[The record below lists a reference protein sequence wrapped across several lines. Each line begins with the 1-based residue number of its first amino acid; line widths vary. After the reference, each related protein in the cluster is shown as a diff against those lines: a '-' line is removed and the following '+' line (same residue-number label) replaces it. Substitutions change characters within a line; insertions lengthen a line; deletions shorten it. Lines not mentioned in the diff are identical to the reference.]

1 MTAAAPQTVETA
13 RVARLYGA
21 TSELVV
27 LVPST
32 RPPVIAHFG
41 ARLAG
46 PLDAQAIAQALD
58 RSPRI
63 NALDRDH
70 PGAALLPVAA
80 LGRYG
85 QPALS
90 GHRDGRAFTAAFERV
105 SVEET
110 ADRLI
115 FTSQDAVAGLTIAV
129 TVRRAGPDAFA
140 QSLSV
145 TNGGDDAYT
154 LDRAIA
160 GVFLAPPGTDTALTY
175 TGSWG
180 REFRETRETL
190 GSAVFIK
197 ENRRG
202 RLSHDRWSSL
212 IVGPHGFTE
221 ATGSVLGVHFAW
233 SGNHTLIVEPLD
245 DGRRL
250 VMVGELFH
258 PGEMR
263 LAPGETYRSPEAYAA
278 LSDSGLDGLADRFHA
293 TVRAD
298 VVRLDPARP
307 RPVTLNTWE
316 GTYFDHK
323 LTDLIAQAKAAA
335 AIGIE
340 RFVLDDGWFGRRD
353 DDTSSLGDW
362 TIDPRKYPDGLG
374 PLVDAVTGLGMEFGI
389 WFEPEMVNPDS
400 ELYRAH
406 PDWVLQV
413 HGRPLETGRNQLVL
427 DIARPEITEHVFQ
440 SVDAILSRYR
450 VAYVKWDMNR
460 DHFAAGDAEGRAVYG
475 AQVRALYAVLDR
487 LTAAHPT
494 VEFESC
500 SSGGGRVDFGIL
512 KRTARVWT
520 SDCTDALE
528 RASIQRGVSRFLPP
542 EVMGAHVSAAPNH
555 QTGRRHTLAF
565 RAITAMPG
573 HFGVEMSP
581 LSLTDA
587 ECAELAAWIALHKR
601 LRPLLHGGLT
611 RLDGPV
617 NGRSQ
622 RTVLAPDG
630 SHAVVLVIQETLTP
644 GEQTGLIRVRGLTP
658 DARYRLTLPGPQT
671 LTGYV
676 VAEGTRALLSG
687 VVAVSGA
694 VLQHIGFAIP
704 EQRPET
710 ALLIEI
716 TRIEGA

>member
-1 MTAAAPQTVETA
+1 MTAAAPQPVES
-13 RVARLYGA
+13 ARLARLAGA

-27 LVPST
+27 VVPAS

-41 ARLAG
+41 PRLTG
-46 PLDAQAIAQALD
+46 RLDAEALAHALD

-85 QPALS
+85 QPAVS
-90 GHRDGRAFTAAFERV
+90 GHRDGRAFTVAFERV
-105 SVEET
+105 ELEET
-110 ADRLI
+110 ADRLV
-115 FTSQDAVAGLTIAV
+115 FKSHDAVAQLDLTV
-129 TVRRAGPDAFA
+129 TLRRAGPDAFA
-140 QSLSV
+140 QSLTI
-145 TNGGDDAYT
+145 TNRGDDTYT
-154 LDRAIA
+154 LDRAMA
-160 GVFLAPPGTDTALTY
+160 GVFLAPPGTDTALTFS
-175 TGSWG
+175 GSWG
-180 REFRETRETL
+180 REFRETREPL
-190 GSAVFIK
+190 GSAVFLK

-212 IVGPHGFTE
+212 IVGPSGLGE
-221 ATGSVLGVHFAW
+221 ATGAALGVHLAW
-233 SGNHTLIVEPLD
+233 SGNHALVIEPLD

-250 VMVGELFH
+250 VMLGELFH
-258 PGEMR
+258 AGEMQ
-263 LAPGETYRSPEAYAA
+263 LAPGATYRSPEAFAA
-278 LSDSGLDGLADRFHA
+278 VSDTGLDGLSDRFHA

-298 VVRLDPARP
+298 VLKLDPARP

-323 LTDLIAQAKAAA
+323 LDNLIAQAKAAR

-362 TIDPRKYPDGLG
+362 AIDPRKYPDGLG
-374 PLVDAVTGLGMEFGI
+374 PLVDAVTSLGMEFGI
-389 WFEPEMVNPDS
+389 WFEPEMVNPNSD
-400 ELYRAH
+400 LYRAH
-406 PDWVLQV
+406 PDWVLKV
-413 HGRPLETGRNQLVL
+413 DGRPLETGRNQLVL
-427 DIARPEITEHVFQ
+427 DIARPEVAEYVFQ
-440 SVDAILSRYR
+440 AVDAVLSRYQ
-450 VAYVKWDMNR
+450 VSYVKWDMNR
-460 DHFAAGDAEGRAVYG
+460 DHFAAGNIEGRAVYG
-475 AQVRALYAVLDR
+475 AQVRALYALLDR
-487 LTAAHPT
+487 LVAAHPT

-500 SSGGGRVDFGIL
+500 SSGGGRVDLGIL

-542 EVMGAHVSAAPNH
+542 EVMGAHVSASPNH

-581 LSLTDA
+581 LSLSDA
-587 ECAELAAWIALHKR
+587 ERAELMAWIALHKR

-622 RTVLAPDG
+622 RAVIAPNG
-630 SHAVVLVIQETLTP
+630 AHAVALIVQETLTP
-644 GEQTGLIRVRGLTP
+644 GEQTGLVRVRGLKP
-658 DARYRLTLPGPQT
+658 DGLYRLTLPAPQA
-671 LTGYV
+671 LAGYV

-687 VVAVSGA
+687 AVAVSGA
-694 VLQHIGFAIP
+694 ALRHIGFAIP

-710 ALLIEI
+710 ALLIEL
-716 TRIEGA
+716 TLIEGA